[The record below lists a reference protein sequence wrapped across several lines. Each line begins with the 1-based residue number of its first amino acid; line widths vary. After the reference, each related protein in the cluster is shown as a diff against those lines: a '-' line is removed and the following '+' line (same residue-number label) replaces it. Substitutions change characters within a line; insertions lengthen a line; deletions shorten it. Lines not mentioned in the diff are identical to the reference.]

1 MKKSSFT
8 RERDPNTLYNPP
20 SVSHAA
26 PTTRA
31 RALWFVT
38 TGLEAGGA
46 ERFLSLLAPAL
57 AVRGW
62 KPSVW
67 SLGGLGRFGPVLRA
81 AGLQVGDLQMR
92 ELGTASYAA
101 LRLAAA
107 ARRKRPSLVQGWM
120 YHGNLAATVAAW
132 ACSSPLVWG
141 VRQSLADFAGTSWST
156 RAVIR
161 AGARLSR
168 RPEAILYNS
177 RVSLEQHT
185 ALGYRH
191 ERAEVLPNGFD
202 TVAFHPDPA
211 AGDRLRRTI
220 GLPRTAALVGCV
232 ARFHPVKGHDIL
244 FFEAFRAVSDSRP
257 DCHLVLAGAG
267 TTPGTPALEAAIA
280 ERGLSGRVSGLGEI
294 DDVAQVA
301 AAFDVLVQPSRGEGF
316 PNAVGEAMACGVP
329 VVATRVGETETLVGD
344 AGIVVPEGDAA
355 ALASGLASIL
365 DAPLEERRARG
376 EAARARVVA
385 LYSIEQA
392 ADRYAEVYAR
402 LVPGGAAR

>member
-81 AGLQVGDLQMR
+81 AGLQVGALQVR

-107 ARRKRPSLVQGWM
+107 ARRERPSLVQGWM

-132 ACSSPLVWG
+132 ACSAPLVWG
-141 VRQSLADFAGTSWST
+141 IRQSLADFAGAPWST

-168 RPEAILYNS
+168 FPEAILYNS
-177 RVSLEQHT
+177 PVSLEQHA
-185 ALGYRH
+185 ALGYH
-191 ERAEVLPNGFD
+191 SLHAEVLPNGFD
-202 TVAFHPDPA
+202 VAAFHPDPA
-211 AGDRLRRTI
+211 AGDRLRRMI
-220 GLPRTAALVGCV
+220 GLPPTAALVGCI
-232 ARFHPVKGHDIL
+232 ARFHPVKGHDVL
-244 FFEAFRAVSDSRP
+244 FEAFRAVSDSLP
-257 DCHLVLAGAG
+257 GCHLVLAGAG
-267 TTPGTPALEAAIA
+267 TAPGQRALHAAIA
-280 ERGLSGRVSGLGEI
+280 ERGLTGRVSGLGEI
-294 DDVAQVA
+294 DDVPRVA
-301 AAFDVLVQPSRGEGF
+301 AGFDVLVQPSRGEGF

-329 VVATRVGETETLVGD
+329 VVATRVGETDALVGD
-344 AGIVVPEGDAA
+344 TGIVVPEGDAA
-355 ALASGLASIL
+355 ALASGLISIL
-365 DAPLEERRARG
+365 HAPVEERRARG
-376 EAARARVVA
+376 AAARARVAA
-385 LYSIEQA
+385 LYSIDRA
-392 ADRYAEVYAR
+392 ADRYAQLYAR
-402 LVPGGAAR
+402 LVPGGEAR